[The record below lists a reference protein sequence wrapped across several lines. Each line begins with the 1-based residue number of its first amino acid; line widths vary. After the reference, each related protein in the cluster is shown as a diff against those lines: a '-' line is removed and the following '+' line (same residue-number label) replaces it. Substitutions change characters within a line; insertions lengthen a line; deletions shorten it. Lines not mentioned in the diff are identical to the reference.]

1 MMTTEENTLM
11 LLSPGS
17 QLGPYEVVAPL
28 GAGGMGEVYQARD
41 TRLDRPVAIKVV
53 QSAFSSRFANEAR
66 AIASLNHPHICT
78 LYDIGPDYLVMEY
91 IDGKPIQ
98 GPLPAADARRYALQI
113 ADALE
118 AAHRRGIVHRDLKPG
133 NILITSAGVKVLDF
147 GLAKQLTRADETQ
160 TLAGAVVGTLA
171 YMPPEQA
178 AGGTIDARSDVFSF
192 GAVLYEMVTGRR
204 AFATVA
210 ALSEDPSM
218 AAIPPDLGDVIRRCL
233 KREPPQRYQ
242 SMSEVKAALS
252 SGSARDAG
260 AAVAVLSF
268 VDMSPQRDQ
277 EYFCD
282 GIAEEILN
290 QLAGV
295 QGLRVASRTSA
306 FQFKGQNG
314 DIGEI
319 GRRLKVSMVLEGSVR
334 RAGDRLRVT
343 VQLTNVDDGFHSWS
357 ERYDRTIADIFDIQ
371 EEIAASIV
379 DRLKLK
385 LNLGRR
391 QTANPEAYQLYLE
404 GRHHTYRLNESSLK
418 RAMEC
423 YRQAIEKDPEYAVA
437 YAMLSQTLA
446 ICGFWGQVP
455 GTALAGD
462 ALALAE
468 RSLALDPSLAFGYF
482 ARAQV
487 RAGLQWDWARG
498 EADYLR
504 AIELNPQES
513 MFYYAYAGSVLLPLG
528 RVAEALQRTQQ
539 AVSLEPAV
547 AGNWAVTGFT
557 LWIAGRHEDAIR
569 HLERA
574 RVIDPSYAVSCFS
587 LSLLYAHAGRR
598 EEALELAAEMHRQT
612 RLARAWGLRALIHAA
627 RGEGDTARAIA
638 SEMESS
644 AERVP
649 PFDLG
654 LAWMAAGEFD
664 RAVGAFE
671 RAAGERDFWVVW
683 LAVFPIFHPLHG
695 HAGFEA
701 LLEKLGL
708 RKADPVSSAET
719 VLLSR
724 PSSR

>member
-1 MMTTEENTLM
+1 MATEESALM

-28 GAGGMGEVYQARD
+28 GAGGMGEVYKARD

-78 LYDIGPDYLVMEY
+78 LYDVGPDYLVMEY

-98 GPLPAADARRYALQI
+98 GPLPAADARRYALEI

-118 AAHRRGIVHRDLKPG
+118 AAHGRGIVHRDLKPA
-133 NILITSAGVKVLDF
+133 NIMITPAGVKVLDF
-147 GLAKQLTRADETQ
+147 GLAKQLMRPDETQ
-160 TLAGAVVGTLA
+160 TIAGAVVGTLA

-178 AGGTIDARSDVFSF
+178 AGQSIDTRSDIFSF
-192 GAVLYEMVTGRR
+192 GAVLYEMLTGRR

-210 ALSEDPSM
+210 ALSEDPSL
-218 AAIPPDLGDVIRRCL
+218 AAIPPDLSDVIRRCL
-233 KREPPQRYQ
+233 KREPSQRFQ
-242 SMSEVKAALS
+242 SMGEVKAALS
-252 SGSARDAG
+252 AGGTREGGSAI
-260 AAVAVLSF
+260 AVLSF

-306 FQFKGQNG
+306 FRFKGQNA

-319 GRRLKVSMVLEGSVR
+319 GRHLKVSMVLEGSVR

-343 VQLTNVDDGFHSWS
+343 AQLSSVDDGFQLWS
-357 ERYDRTIADIFDIQ
+357 ERYDRTLADIFDIQ

-404 GRHHTYRLNESSLK
+404 GRHHTYRLTESSLQ
-418 RAMEC
+418 RAMDC
-423 YRQAIEKDPEYAVA
+423 YRQAIGKDPEYAVA

-455 GTALAGD
+455 GTALVDD

-487 RAGLQWDWARG
+487 RTGLQWNWAQG

-547 AGNWAVTGFT
+547 AGNWTVTGFT
-557 LWIAGRHEDAIR
+557 LWIAGRHQDAIR

-574 RVIDPSYAVSCFS
+574 RGIDPSYAVSYFS
-587 LSLLYAHAGRR
+587 LALLYVHAGRMD
-598 EEALELAAEMHRQT
+598 EALQLAAEMHRQT
-612 RLARAWGLRALIHAA
+612 RLARAWALRALIHAA
-627 RGEGDTARAIA
+627 RGETDPARAIA
-638 SEMESS
+638 REMESS
-644 AERVP
+644 PERVP

-654 LAWMAAGEFD
+654 LAWLAAGEFD
-664 RAVGAFE
+664 RAVEAFE
-671 RAAGERDFWVVW
+671 RSAEGRDFWVVW
-683 LAVFPIFHPLHG
+683 LAVFPIFRPLHG
-695 HAGFEA
+695 HARFEA
-701 LLEKLGL
+701 LLEKVGL
-708 RKADPVSSAET
+708 RKADPISSAET
-719 VLLSR
+719 VLRSS
-724 PSSR
+724 PSLR